1 MNAKLGRKGRRF
13 LVTLPSDLLERLD
26 AFAKASYRSRN
37 AEVVMRLAASMA
49 YESIDDHGVI
59 VRRVPA
65 SGK

>member
-1 MNAKLGRKGRRF
+1 MSAEKGRRVKRF
-13 LVTLPSDLLERLD
+13 LVALPQELSERLD